1 MVVSKRGNWWM
12 ITGFPVHGWS
22 QSPAWSVAQRL
33 SPIPLT
39 RLYCPVV
46 VRRCPYEGQQRIKR
60 HNKLMFLIVQYL
72 CQYFQAPNS
81 LAVAK
86 LSTKFVSRRVQFPE
100 SFDKLSATS
109 NNQTNKQTNKQTNQ
123 KVQKLQRFLKLSSSG
138 RPRTLVAAGHGIPH
152 VVRVDPILG
161 KARS

>member
-1 MVVSKRGNWWM
+1 
-12 ITGFPVHGWS
+12 
-22 QSPAWSVAQRL
+22 
-33 SPIPLT
+33 
-39 RLYCPVV
+39 
-46 VRRCPYEGQQRIKR
+46 
-60 HNKLMFLIVQYL
+60 MFLIVQYL
-72 CQYFQAPNS
+72 CKYFQAPNS

-109 NNQTNKQTNKQTNQ
+109 NKQTNQ

-152 VVRVDPILG
+152 VVRVEPILG
-161 KARS
+161 KARSSNHEEIVQEMTVPMKERKETWNHD